1 MLDMQRDTYTNIKTG
16 GQTDRLNRQTYIQ
29 SMNSQTNAGS
39 NRFDRQTDNRET
51 GTERQTDGLSN
62 IQRDGQTDT

>member
-1 MLDMQRDTYTNIKTG
+1 LTITLHVLTDLLGMKRERYTNIKTG

-39 NRFDRQTDNRET
+39 NRFDRQTD
-51 GTERQTDGLSN
+51 RQ
-62 IQRDGQTDT
+62 